1 MLAQQ
6 PARRRREEDL
16 YAWLLEQTD
25 ALKRSERLRVN
36 HPGFIDWSGLAEEIE
51 ELSIHLE
58 HSLES
63 YLEVLLTHLLK
74 WRYQPKKR
82 NRRWQASR
90 DNSRDH
96 AQELLKRSPS
106 LRTKLLELSEAA
118 YRRARREAGAQMGY
132 EKAEW
137 NKRLP
142 DSCPWSIEDILNDD
156 FIPTPANGSK

>member
-6 PARRRREEDL
+6 PAKKRREEDM
-16 YAWLLEQTD
+16 YAWLLEQAG
-25 ALKRSERLRVN
+25 ALKRSGRLRVN
-36 HPGFIDWSGLAEEIE
+36 HPGFVDWSGLAEEIE

-58 HSLES
+58 HSLEG
-63 YLEVLLTHLLK
+63 YLEVLLIHLLK

-82 NRRWQASR
+82 NRRWQASI

-106 LRTKLLELSEAA
+106 LRTKLVELGEAA

-142 DSCPWSIEDILNDD
+142 ESCPWSIEDILNDD
-156 FIPTPANGSK
+156 FLPAPANGSK